1 MEREKEIL
9 PLMPI
14 NKCFL
19 EVFDTFMDENQ
30 KIKIRANSVR
40 QYIKGIIDLLLKD
53 KIISIL
59 KPNEIYEGV
68 NWKRKIKIIKDHYDS
83 DIGNTIEYIFRI
95 GGDGSHFNGKV
106 NGDDL
111 CKIVDKS
118 IHIVEDIFVKYFLSP
133 KHKFGTE
140 NIYTIFSMLPLH
152 HRIYI
157 LEQLTNHYI
166 NSNIVDRLSLA
177 YVKSD
182 QLDKAI
188 HILKKSLK
196 EGVIHEEFYKK
207 QIEKIN
213 ILYQHLEELYKVNEN
228 YTQSPEKVVALIRDD
243 QIIVGVPTSKDV
255 FETAK
260 AVEVCKDWFEITK
273 AKYPEFVN
281 LFLYL
286 MMTDSR
292 EYK

>member
-40 QYIKGIIDLLLKD
+40 QYIEGIIDLLLKD

-140 NIYTIFSMLPLH
+140 NIYTIFYL
-152 HRIYI
+152 
-157 LEQLTNHYI
+157 
-166 NSNIVDRLSLA
+166 NSKLV
-177 YVKSD
+177 
-182 QLDKAI
+182 
-188 HILKKSLK
+188 
-196 EGVIHEEFYKK
+196 
-207 QIEKIN
+207 
-213 ILYQHLEELYKVNEN
+213 
-228 YTQSPEKVVALIRDD
+228 T
-243 QIIVGVPTSKDV
+243 
-255 FETAK
+255 
-260 AVEVCKDWFEITK
+260 
-273 AKYPEFVN
+273 
-281 LFLYL
+281 
-286 MMTDSR
+286 
-292 EYK
+292 